1 MGVKRSVCGKQGFRR
16 GIANQQAAA
25 LNIGGQ
31 LRQAVQ
37 LIRAEKFPAD
47 LYAVRAGTGD
57 KRQYGGLPAKRFN
70 MVIPVRGGN
79 DNNLSGQ
86 PNTPDD
92 NLMRCLLR

>member
-37 LIRAEKFPAD
+37 LIRAEQFPAD
-47 LYAVRAGTGD
+47 LYAVGAGAGD
-57 KRQYGGLPAKRFN
+57 KRQDGGLPAQRFN
-70 MVIPVRGGN
+70 MVIPVRSGN
-79 DNNLSGQ
+79 DNNLSGH